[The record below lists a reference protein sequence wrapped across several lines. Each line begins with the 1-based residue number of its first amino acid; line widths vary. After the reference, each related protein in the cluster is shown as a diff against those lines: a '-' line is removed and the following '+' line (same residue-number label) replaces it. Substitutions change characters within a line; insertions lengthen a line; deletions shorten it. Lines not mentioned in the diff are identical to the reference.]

1 MGGRRGRENWDG
13 DSDGDGDGD
22 DNGDDDGAEE
32 EDDKPEQAIAL

>member
-1 MGGRRGRENWDG
+1 MGGRRGREYWDG